1 MRRAALALVA
11 LLAVAP
17 AARAACPDVPTV
29 ARFARALIERQ
40 EPPPF
45 AGLTEADARCA
56 QERLVATLAQPW
68 GDVVGH
74 ALAADA
80 IPALRGALFHANL
93 RAASGAVIGA
103 RFGARPAVAP
113 GVLLRIGEDGRAE
126 AAAPFLALLDLAAV
140 PEPGTA
146 ARIAGN
152 LGLRLG
158 VVGTMVPVSDV
169 GTLATDAVL
178 QADGSVVASLPRLG
192 LAAPPG
198 VLLDGLRQGLGT
210 PLRPGEHVALLAAA
224 APLPPRAGESWRLA
238 VPGLGIVA
246 VDFR

>member
-1 MRRAALALVA
+1 MRGVTLALVA
-11 LLAVAP
+11 LAAAAP
-17 AARAACPDVPTV
+17 ARAECPDMATV
-29 ARFARALIERQ
+29 ARFARELLERR
-40 EPPPF
+40 EPAPF

-56 QERLVATLAQPW
+56 QDRVVATLAQPW

-74 ALAADA
+74 ALAAEA

-93 RAASGAVIGA
+93 RAQSGATIEA

-113 GVLLRIGEDGRAE
+113 GVLLRIGADGRAE
-126 AAAPFLALLDLAAV
+126 AAAPFLALLDLAAM
-140 PEPGTA
+140 PEPGAA
-146 ARIAGN
+146 ARLAGN

-158 VVGTMVPVSDV
+158 VTGTMVPVSDV

-178 QADGSVVASLPRLG
+178 QADGSVVASLSGLG

-198 VLLDGLRQGLGT
+198 VLLDGLRQGLGA

-224 APLPPRAGESWRLA
+224 APTPPRPGESWRLA